1 MTKPSPAMETVGFLL
16 TDISRLMRQAFQRHL
31 EGTNLTLAQAR
42 VLLYV
47 ARHESF
53 RQIELAELLE
63 VQPMNLVRL
72 IDQLVQAGLVE
83 RHPDPLD
90 RRAYQIKP
98 TEAAKP
104 VLEHIQVALEQVRA
118 EMRQDL
124 SDQDYE
130 RLKQTLIQVR
140 DNLLLTR
147 QQ

>member
-1 MTKPSPAMETVGFLL
+1 MMAKPSMETVGFLI
-16 TDISRLMRQAFQRHL
+16 TDVSRLMRQSFQRRL

-63 VQPMNLVRL
+63 VQPMTLVRL

-104 VLEHIQVALEQVRA
+104 VLATIQVVLEEVRG
-118 EMRQDL
+118 EMRQGL
-124 SDQDYE
+124 SDQEYE
-130 RLKQTLIQVR
+130 QLKHTLMQVR
-140 DNLLLTR
+140 DNLLTTR

>member
-1 MTKPSPAMETVGFLL
+1 MMAKPSMETVGFLI
-16 TDISRLMRQAFQRHL
+16 TDVSRLMRQSFQRRL

-63 VQPMNLVRL
+63 VQPMTLVRL

-104 VLEHIQVALEQVRA
+104 VLATIQVVLEEVRG
-118 EMRQDL
+118 EMRQGL
-124 SDQDYE
+124 SDQEYE
-130 RLKQTLIQVR
+130 QLKHTLMQVR
-140 DNLLLTR
+140 DNLLMTR

>member
-1 MTKPSPAMETVGFLL
+1 MIAKPSMESVGFLL
-16 TDISRLMRQAFQRHL
+16 TDVSRLMRQAFQRHL

-47 ARHESF
+47 VHHESF

-90 RRAYQIKP
+90 RRAYHIKP
-98 TEAAKP
+98 TEAAEP
-104 VLEHIQVALEQVRA
+104 VLERIQVALEQVRA
-118 EMRQDL
+118 EMRQGL
-124 SDQDYE
+124 SEQDYE
-130 RLKQTLIQVR
+130 QLKQTLMQVR
-140 DNLLLTR
+140 DNLLTTR

>member
-1 MTKPSPAMETVGFLL
+1 MMAKPSMETVGFLI
-16 TDISRLMRQAFQRHL
+16 TDVSRLMRQSFQRRL

-63 VQPMNLVRL
+63 VQPMTLVRL

-104 VLEHIQVALEQVRA
+104 VLATIQFVLEEVRG
-118 EMRQDL
+118 EMRQGL
-124 SDQDYE
+124 SDQEYE
-130 RLKQTLIQVR
+130 QLKHTLMQVR
-140 DNLLLTR
+140 DNLLTTR

>member
-1 MTKPSPAMETVGFLL
+1 MINKPSMETVGFLL
-16 TDISRLMRQAFQRHL
+16 TDAARLMRQAFQRRL
-31 EGTNLTLAQAR
+31 EGTDLSLAQAR

-47 ARHESF
+47 SLNENF

-90 RRAYQIKP
+90 RRAYQIRL
-98 TEAAKP
+98 TEAANP
-104 VLEHIQVALEQVRA
+104 VLERIQVALEQVRA
-118 EMRQDL
+118 ELRQGL

-130 RLKQTLIQVR
+130 HLKHSLIQVR
-140 DNLLLTR
+140 NNLLTSR
-147 QQ
+147 QA